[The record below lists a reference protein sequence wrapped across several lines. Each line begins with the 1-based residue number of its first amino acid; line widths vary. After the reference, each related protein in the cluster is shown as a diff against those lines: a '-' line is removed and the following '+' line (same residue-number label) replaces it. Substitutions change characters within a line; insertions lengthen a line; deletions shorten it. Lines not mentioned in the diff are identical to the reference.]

1 MSQTDI
7 VDVPVPPSGRKLG
20 WGLAALVVAGNMI
33 GSGVYLAP
41 VALADTGS
49 SSLVGWLICGAGA
62 MVLAAVF
69 AGLGR
74 FQPQADGLSDFTR
87 RGLGRFLGYQT
98 AIAYWGVCL
107 TGNVAVSIAGTG
119 YLAFFFPALSQPI
132 PAMLSNLAIIGLTT
146 AAYASGARIAAR
158 LGAVTLVIGLLP
170 LLLAIVAGAVAFS
183 GQTFGANWSP
193 QDLPLAQSVPAS
205 LVVIFWSFLG
215 LESAAALSQLVRDPA
230 RDVGRASVAGV
241 GLALIVYVA
250 ASVAVFGV
258 LPVGELAA
266 STSPFA
272 DLAARVFGA
281 SVAGLVAACAV
292 VKAVGTVA
300 GWTILGGETARS
312 AGEAGYL
319 PRVFGSAA
327 TPGRLPR
334 ATPLINGAIMMA
346 LVVATAQ
353 PTLAEQFGFV
363 IGACTVLTICLY
375 ALCCISLFRFTTSSG
390 WRVLAGVGLVFSVG
404 AVVAAAPGNVV
415 PAIVLFTLASVGWLW
430 VRTRLTPRVDPDRP
444 TP

>member
-1 MSQTDI
+1 
-7 VDVPVPPSGRKLG
+7 
-20 WGLAALVVAGNMI
+20 
-33 GSGVYLAP
+33 

-49 SSLVGWLICGAGA
+49 SSLVGWLICGLGA

-74 FQPQADGLSDFTR
+74 FRPDADGLSDFAR

-107 TGNVAVSIAGTG
+107 TGNVAVALAGTG
-119 YLAFFFPALSQPI
+119 YLAFFFPVLKEAA
-132 PAMLSNLAIIGLTT
+132 PAAASNLLLIGLTT
-146 AAYASGARIAAR
+146 AAYASGAKVAAR
-158 LGAVTLVIGLLP
+158 LGATTLVIGLLP
-170 LLLAIVAGAVAFS
+170 LLLAIAAGAMAFS
-183 GQTFGANWSP
+183 GATFEANWSP
-193 QDLPLAQSVPAS
+193 KGLPLAQSVPAS

-215 LESAAALSQLVRDPA
+215 LESAAALSRLVKDPA
-230 RDVGRASVAGV
+230 RDVGRASVGGV
-241 GLALIVYVA
+241 ALALVVYVA

-292 VKAVGTVA
+292 VKALGTIA
-300 GWTILGGETARS
+300 GWTILGGETARA

-319 PRVFGSAA
+319 PSVFGSA
-327 TPGRLPR
+327 TRPGRLPL
-334 ATPLINGAIMMA
+334 ANPLINGAIMAA
-346 LVVATAQ
+346 LVVATVA
-353 PTLAEQFGFV
+353 AQFGLL

-375 ALCCISLFRFTTSSG
+375 ALCCISLFRFTRSPG
-390 WRVLAGVGLVFSVG
+390 WRALAVVGLVFSVG
-404 AVVAAAPGNVV
+404 AVVAAAPGNIL
-415 PAIVLFTLASVGWLW
+415 PSIVLFVVASIGWIW
-430 VRTRLTPRVDPDRP
+430 VRRTGGPAPRA
-444 TP
+444 TS